1 MTKENQMDDLML
13 PPKEVLDI
21 HIPTGVKLY
30 GYTADQMREYAK
42 KAVEADRLK
51 IAEAVRQAG
60 LTLVTTDKGY
70 QVMNLG
76 QITAGPSR

>member
-1 MTKENQMDDLML
+1 MDDLML

-42 KAVEADRLK
+42 KAVEAAINDMIPHL
-51 IAEAVRQAG
+51 AELWDQP
-60 LTLVTTDKGY
+60 TDTIGFDDMRRYAAKY
-70 QVMNLG
+70 
-76 QITAGPSR
+76 R